1 MCAYVFHVYLLYLLR
16 CTAKGAL
23 ARRPEIR
30 QAAQEAYAL
39 LRSLVDGNQ
48 YAAIT
53 LQALW
58 GVTHMISHLPLKWNP
73 PIQEVVSCSLLVH
86 VIVVVTCGSVV
97 QCYTAQRNAL
107 TCCALLLALYTC
119 LLTCMSTHSVHACST
134 AVLYA
139 H

>member
-1 MCAYVFHVYLLYLLR
+1 MWFYLLCVLR
-16 CTAKGAL
+16 CAAKGAL

-73 PIQEVVSCSLLVH
+73 PIQEVVSCSLLAFVPDIT
-86 VIVVVTCGSVV
+86 VMMCVSV
-97 QCYTAQRNAL
+97 
-107 TCCALLLALYTC
+107 ALYSAGTC
-119 LLTCMSTHSVHACST
+119 NDMLCT
-134 AVLYA
+134 AVSHQYML
-139 H
+139 

>member
-1 MCAYVFHVYLLYLLR
+1 MVQLLR
-16 CTAKGAL
+16 CAAKGAL

-73 PIQEVVSCSLLVH
+73 PIQEVVSS
-86 VIVVVTCGSVV
+86 
-97 QCYTAQRNAL
+97 N
-107 TCCALLLALYTC
+107 LLAVVCVLVVMACVSAAHYSIGTC
-119 LLTCMSTHSVHACST
+119 SDMLCT
-134 AVLYA
+134 AV
-139 H
+139 